1 MNPLTIAALLGGG
14 YLAYQSLG
22 YINAAQAVDA
32 VTPSGLPTDTNQA
45 NMQRLN
51 QAQADA
57 FRRNA
62 AFYGIGGVAL
72 LGLGAYRFARGR

>member
-22 YINAAQAVDA
+22 NLNAAQAVAA
-32 VTPSGLPTDTNQA
+32 VTPSGLPRDESQA
-45 NMQRLN
+45 NMQRIN
-51 QAQADA
+51 QAQSDA

-62 AFYGIGGVAL
+62 AFYGIGGAAL
-72 LGLGAYRFARGR
+72 LGLGAYRLARGR